1 MQGPGG
7 RWYFSAGAHE
17 VKPPRPVPLNDEFPS
32 SSHLLWPEPRATTQH
47 RTPVR
52 DTQTRGALASLRRPR
67 GTVPLAVVRP
77 SQPSKRVTMT

>member
-52 DTQTRGALASLRRPR
+52 DTQTRGALASCVGLGARC
-67 GTVPLAVVRP
+67 P
-77 SQPSKRVTMT
+77 SRWSARLSHPSASR